1 LSSALS
7 TINRPSLHF
16 SPTITTPCRLHLVV
30 SYLKLV
36 ARKEKKLL
44 KFPIVDRRL
53 ADTLQAFMFELRVV
67 TKRNLGNTIT
77 SITAAVNTTTIQVR
91 NQSLAISFHLPIL
104 HMVCLKGIIRR
115 RAHRDNTVMTL
126 AIHHQ
131 TKSQAKGEIARGISG
146 QGPDLQKKI

>member
-1 LSSALS
+1 
-7 TINRPSLHF
+7 
-16 SPTITTPCRLHLVV
+16 
-30 SYLKLV
+30 V

-53 ADTLQAFMFELRVV
+53 ADTCTLQAFMFELRVV

-131 TKSQAKGEIARGISG
+131 TKSQAKGEIAGGISG